1 MAGARSNNGLAFT
14 HTVMHWPH
22 VQQNP
27 ARTSCRH
34 RRPPVADRSGT
45 HEAASGSQLPPAGVL
60 LPAIPALPGRAGWR
74 SSLAPWARCRSA
86 KVFRLMQV
94 TNHCS
99 QTRRAWG
106 VRRVQKTAPG
116 IPGMWGDVPARSAE
130 QDQKHQKK
138 RNRAQACLEQQSEL
152 ASADRRIDQFH
163 DALPFFLVRSP
174 YRMNEDRSSKSCIKG
189 TAAA

>member
-45 HEAASGSQLPPAGVL
+45 HEAASGSQLPPAGAL

-86 KVFRLMQV
+86 KVFRLMQG
-94 TNHCS
+94 NES
-99 QTRRAWG
+99 LFANAQDMGRAQG
-106 VRRVQKTAPG
+106 A
-116 IPGMWGDVPARSAE
+116 
-130 QDQKHQKK
+130 KK
-138 RNRAQACLEQQSEL
+138 RRREFRTCGAMCLPAQPSRIKSTRKSAIALRL
-152 ASADRRIDQFH
+152 ALNSNLNSH
-163 DALPFFLVRSP
+163 LPIAGSISSTTLSHFFL
-174 YRMNEDRSSKSCIKG
+174 
-189 TAAA
+189 